1 MKRTAET
8 PPVGRR
14 AGSPPTVSAQ
24 GCGGGTGVIC
34 WPWTS
39 DGPRQELDP
48 PDLES
53 LRALREDGAEEEHV
67 LYAERLPSQD
77 EVAHGPDEMDVFG
90 VRGRVRRRIFR
101 CPGGT
106 RRIH

>member
-1 MKRTAET
+1 
-8 PPVGRR
+8 
-14 AGSPPTVSAQ
+14 
-24 GCGGGTGVIC
+24 
-34 WPWTS
+34 
-39 DGPRQELDP
+39 
-48 PDLES
+48 
-53 LRALREDGAEEEHV
+53 V